1 VYQLGSVK
9 YPARA
14 AIVLVLAGGGILMTA
29 AVAAAAPATSSSSTQ
44 VNYSCSLS
52 GYGQGMAPLPVSAT
66 VSSPDTMSVGTSES
80 VKLVTSAIQIPA
92 AIAAQLSQISS
103 ISVSGTSQVGSASG
117 GAAGSGPAPLTGQSP
132 TVSGAADAVT
142 EIPSMTA
149 IGTVTPK
156 WAGSWYVAAPQS
168 FQLQPMR
175 GATKLAPLIC
185 TAAKSASVLFTV
197 TVAAGAPGS
206 AGAAATGAGA
216 GTGTQV
222 YSCTL
227 TAGSSTLGTSQVPVK
242 LGYSGKGMAGAPEN
256 VWMSSAPSALSGSAL
271 GGSQW
276 ASATPMATSASLGL
290 SGVYSGSIPMSWSV
304 GSAQGGQLVL
314 AGKWMPNSAG
324 MFRLSAPHEFSL
336 KAREQTTTFI
346 VVCIAVTTQTSA
358 TTVQVQAVAAQ
369 QAAGA
374 ATASAGAAGAPNTGA
389 GGSLSPGADVGL
401 AAAGA
406 AVVLGGAGIGTLAL
420 RRRRHSA
427 P

>member
-1 VYQLGSVK
+1 VYHPRSVK
-9 YPARA
+9 SPAVRA
-14 AIVLVLAGGGILMTA
+14 ATVLVLAGGGILMTA
-29 AVAAAAPATSSSSTQ
+29 AVAAAAPATSTSSTQ

-52 GYGQGMAPLPVSAT
+52 GYGQGMAPLPVSAS
-66 VSSPDTMSVGTSES
+66 VSSPDTMSAGTSDS
-80 VKLVTSAIQIPA
+80 VKLVTSATQIPA

-103 ISVSGTSQVGSASG
+103 ISVSGTSHVGSASG

-132 TVSGAADAVT
+132 TPSGAAGAVT

-149 IGTVTPK
+149 TGTVTPK
-156 WAGSWYVAAPQS
+156 SAGSWYVAAPQS

-175 GATKLAPLIC
+175 GATKLAPLTC
-185 TAAKSASVLFTV
+185 TAAKLASVLFTV

-206 AGAAATGAGA
+206 DDAAATGTGA
-216 GTGTQV
+216 GTQV

-242 LGYSGKGMAGAPEN
+242 IGYSGKGMAGAPEN
-256 VWMSSAPSALSGSAL
+256 VWISSAPSALSGSAL

-276 ASATPMATSASLGL
+276 ASAAPMATSASLGL
-290 SGVYSGSIPMSWSV
+290 SGGYSGSIPMSWST

-314 AGKWMPNSAG
+314 AAKWMPKSAG

-336 KAREQTTTFI
+336 KARQQTTTFI
-346 VVCIAVTTQTSA
+346 VVCIAVTTQTST
-358 TTVQVQAVAAQ
+358 TTVQVQAVATQ

-389 GGSLSPGADVGL
+389 GGSLSPSVDVGL

-427 P
+427 L